1 MPLLLL
7 RTFLRKTGQMFP
19 LAPDVGGVGR
29 PVITAKDAW
38 VEIPREVPRNEAR
51 CAQDQMLYQ
60 LFQALIQQSSS
71 STS

>member
-7 RTFLRKTGQMFP
+7 RMFLRKPGQMFP
-19 LAPDVGGVGR
+19 LASDVGGVGR
-29 PVITAKDAW
+29 PVIPAKDAW